1 MKRASLLLLVLLS
14 LALPVRGHELG
25 TTKVN
30 ATFHRDATYRIDIL
44 VDPETLRNRLGILAT
59 GARPLPAPAADYQK
73 LIEAQAALFL
83 QQVHVRFDD
92 ASSVP
97 RFQYVPLQ
105 TRAGAVTATIRLEG
119 SIPAGA
125 RTFQFRYALPY
136 APYLLTVVDE
146 AAPGPPER
154 HWVEGEEMSKQ
165 FTLGKR
171 SPPLTR
177 SQTALLYLRLG
188 FTHIIPKGLDHI
200 LFVLGIFLL
209 STSWKS
215 LLTQVT
221 AFTIAHSVTL
231 ALTIY
236 GIVSLPSTVV
246 EPAIALS
253 IAYVGFENVVT
264 RTVKP
269 WRIALVFAFGLLHGM
284 GFAGVLGELG
294 IPRSEFVTALIA
306 FNAGVELGQLAVIAL
321 AFALV
326 ASWSRQK
333 RWYRQRVVI
342 PVSILIG
349 ITGLYWMI
357 ERSAW

>member
-1 MKRASLLLLVLLS
+1 MRRAAFVLIALTWLS
-14 LALPVRGHELG
+14 RPLFAHELG
-25 TTKVN
+25 TTRVN
-30 ATFHRDATYRIDIL
+30 ATLHRDATYRIDIL
-44 VDPETLRNRLGILAT
+44 VDPETLRNRLAILST
-59 GARPLPAPAADYQK
+59 GMRPFPAPASDLEK
-73 LIEAQAALFL
+73 LIKEQAPLFL
-83 QQVHVRFDD
+83 KQVEVKFDD
-92 ASSVP
+92 ARNAP
-97 RFQYVPLQ
+97 RFQYIPMP
-105 TRAGAVTATIRLEG
+105 TGADAVTAIIRLQG

-125 RTFQFRYALPY
+125 RSFQFRYALPY
-136 APYLLTVVDE
+136 APYLLTIVDE

-154 HWVEGEEMSKQ
+154 YWVEGEEVSKP
-165 FTLGKR
+165 FFLGKR

-177 SQTALLYLRLG
+177 TQIALLYTRLG

-209 STSWKS
+209 STNWKE
-215 LLTQVT
+215 LLAQVT

-236 GIVSLPSTVV
+236 GIVSLPSHFV

-253 IAYVGFENVVT
+253 IAYVGFENVAT
-264 RTVKP
+264 RTVRP
-269 WRIALVFAFGLLHGM
+269 WRIVLVFAFGLLHGM

-294 IPRSEFVTALIA
+294 IPRSEFITAVVA

-321 AFALV
+321 AFVLV
-326 ASWSRQK
+326 ASWSRNR
-333 RWYRQRVVI
+333 RWYRPRVVI

-349 ITGLYWMI
+349 ITGLYWTI